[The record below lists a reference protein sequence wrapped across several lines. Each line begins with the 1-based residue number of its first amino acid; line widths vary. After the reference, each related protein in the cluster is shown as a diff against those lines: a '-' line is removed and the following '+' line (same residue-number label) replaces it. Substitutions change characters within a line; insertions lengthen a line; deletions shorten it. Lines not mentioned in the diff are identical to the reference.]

1 MSDPTPINETNFN
14 ARLNQIGHYS
24 YENRMSM
31 LFTFQLTFIFL
42 LITIVLYNLVSMGVI
57 SIYLGGFIFVIL
69 LMILIFVYLT
79 RFYVMSKLR
88 SGKNWNNI
96 RFDGDGT
103 KKSPNIVY
111 VPAGTDAGSSGS
123 GVVCVQPAAVEPVCA
138 TAIP

>member
-57 SIYLGGFIFVIL
+57 SIFLGGFIFVVL
-69 LMILIFVYLT
+69 LMLLIFVYLT

-103 KKSPNIVY
+103 KESPNDKY
-111 VPAGTDAGSSGS
+111 VPAGTDTGSLGS
-123 GVVCVQPAAVEPVCA
+123 QQVCVQPAAVEPVCGP
-138 TAIP
+138 AIP